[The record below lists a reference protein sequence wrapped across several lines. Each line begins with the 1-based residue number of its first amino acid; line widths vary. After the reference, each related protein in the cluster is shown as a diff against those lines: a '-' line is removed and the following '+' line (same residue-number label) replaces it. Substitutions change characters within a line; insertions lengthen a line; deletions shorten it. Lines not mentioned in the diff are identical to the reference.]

1 MENNNYQKNI
11 NNIYESVQKALEP
24 IRNIIENLQN
34 SPSYK
39 SITNLQNELK
49 KIANNIKIEI
59 PKIQNFKINDIP
71 PIINQYLTT
80 PRNISPITFDLNP
93 IGIVTCPIEIKFINE
108 DNSFDSFTG
117 YLFLKDN
124 NNILY

>member
-71 PIINQYLTT
+71 PIINQCLTT